1 MESFSPQAY
10 SVIRQSLSFTSEQ
23 SSYTELVSF
32 ATQRVN
38 LWIHF
43 LAASSDLG
51 KGTCRHSWFHLPIE
65 NISVK
70 ERKPLHVVCVVE
82 SVRNTPSTDTM
93 PASSSQTCADNQDL
107 ESTTGSYLANA
118 QEEDS
123 AQNLP
128 TAHVRPSHPLKSFAV
143 PAVPPAG
150 STYDPALPSTPLL
163 TQQGEQGTAG
173 KTKRKRGF

>member
-1 MESFSPQAY
+1 
-10 SVIRQSLSFTSEQ
+10 
-23 SSYTELVSF
+23 
-32 ATQRVN
+32 
-38 LWIHF
+38 
-43 LAASSDLG
+43 
-51 KGTCRHSWFHLPIE
+51 
-65 NISVK
+65 
-70 ERKPLHVVCVVE
+70 
-82 SVRNTPSTDTM
+82 M
-93 PASSSQTCADNQDL
+93 PASSSQTCADHQDP

-163 TQQGEQGTAG
+163 TQQGEQVKTG
-173 KTKRKRGF
+173 KTHLPKREKGNFKKQMREAP